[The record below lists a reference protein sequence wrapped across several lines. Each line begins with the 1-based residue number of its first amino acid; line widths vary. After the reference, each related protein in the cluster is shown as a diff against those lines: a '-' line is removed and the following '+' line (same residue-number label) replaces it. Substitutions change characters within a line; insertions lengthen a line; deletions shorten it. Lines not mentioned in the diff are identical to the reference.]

1 MCVETKAP
9 FAEGT
14 SPRGAQEG
22 RSLGGHPEVSE
33 AGMRARGKVEMEGLL
48 VFIPIS
54 LWEGA
59 NPSHG
64 CEMRVMG
71 GGGLEVSHPP

>member
-1 MCVETKAP
+1 V
-9 FAEGT
+9 FRLRRLSLEGT

-33 AGMRARGKVEMEGLL
+33 AGMRARGKVEMEYLL

-54 LWEGA
+54 LWEG
-59 NPSHG
+59 G
-64 CEMRVMG
+64 
-71 GGGLEVSHPP
+71 

>member
-1 MCVETKAP
+1 M
-9 FAEGT
+9 FRLRRLSLEGT

-22 RSLGGHPEVSE
+22 RSLGGHPKVSE
-33 AGMRARGKVEMEGLL
+33 AGMRARGKVEMEYLL
-48 VFIPIS
+48 VFIPI
-54 LWEGA
+54 
-59 NPSHG
+59 G

>member
-1 MCVETKAP
+1 
-9 FAEGT
+9 
-14 SPRGAQEG
+14 
-22 RSLGGHPEVSE
+22 LGGHPEVSE
-33 AGMRARGKVEMEGLL
+33 AGMRARGKVEMKGLL
-48 VFIPIS
+48 VFISIS

>member
-1 MCVETKAP
+1 M
-9 FAEGT
+9 FRLRRLSLEGT

-22 RSLGGHPEVSE
+22 RSLGEHPEVSE
-33 AGMRARGKVEMEGLL
+33 AGMRARGEVEMEDLL

-59 NPSHG
+59 IPSHG